1 MTGRQLH
8 QLVLLFGKL
17 TPTGRRRM
25 AATVPVPTQRLIA
38 RLWRIGE
45 QAMREC
51 GPPGTFS
58 PSAYYDRLLDID
70 ALARTP
76 TLTIVAIA
84 RTGGPQ

>member
-1 MTGRQLH
+1 MTGTELH
-8 QLVLLFGKL
+8 RLVLLFGKL

-51 GPPGTFS
+51 GPPDPFS
-58 PSAYYDRLLDID
+58 PVAYYDRLLNID

-76 TLTIVAIA
+76 TLNIVAIA
-84 RTGGPQ
+84 RTQEAR